1 MEQTP
6 MMSVACQLMVLTLA
20 AAPAPC
26 IEAQTVDKPCSGLLV
41 PFQEAREALGYVVK
55 LEACQ
60 AMRSLVESG
69 AQARLA
75 AAARLAEIERQRGD
89 RLRTL
94 LDKQSAPPVVP
105 WYEAPAFVA
114 PVSAIAAIAVV
125 LLSIY
130 AAGAI

>member
-1 MEQTP
+1 MIGL
-6 MMSVACQLMVLTLA
+6 ACQLIALALA

-26 IEAQTVDKPCSGLLV
+26 TEAQVVEKPCSGLLV
-41 PFQEAREALGYVVK
+41 PFQEAREALGRTVK

-60 AMRSLVESG
+60 AMRTLVERE

-89 RLRTL
+89 RLRSL
-94 LDKQSAPPVVP
+94 LDRQSAPPVVP

-114 PVSAIAAIAVV
+114 PVSAIAAITVV
-125 LLSIY
+125 LLSVY